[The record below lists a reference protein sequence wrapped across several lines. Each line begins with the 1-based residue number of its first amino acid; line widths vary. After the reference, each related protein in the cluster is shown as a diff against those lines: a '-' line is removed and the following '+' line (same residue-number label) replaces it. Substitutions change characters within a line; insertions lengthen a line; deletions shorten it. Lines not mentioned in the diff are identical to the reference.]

1 MDNLRQQLPP
11 LDPLVSFEAAAR
23 LQSFT
28 AAARELNIS
37 QAAVSQQIRNLEK
50 SVGRPLFERA
60 HRAVRLTPT
69 GQDFRHTV
77 SSVLSHL
84 VNAVQEIRSSPL
96 EGRLTIATDQSVAAM
111 WLIPRL
117 QDFQS
122 ANPMLSLRII
132 SSDDL
137 ADSFA
142 DGVDVAIVSGHGT
155 WPGYESQLLFEEEAF
170 PVCSP
175 AYLHSAAPITSP
187 GDMTHCALLDLE
199 DDHWYWMSWRVWLTE
214 NGVSLPAQ
222 HRSLRIN
229 SYPLV
234 IEAAKNGQGIAL
246 GWRYLIDDA
255 LLAGTLVRPLDGSI
269 STGTGY
275 HVIWRNHVDR
285 SVEAISFC
293 EWLVRQRDGQIL
305 AI

>member
-1 MDNLRQQLPP
+1 MSNLRQQLPP
-11 LDPLVSFEAAAR
+11 LEPLVSFEAAAR

-37 QAAVSQQIRNLEK
+37 QAAVSQQIRNLER
-50 SVGRPLFERA
+50 SIGRALFERA
-60 HRAVRLTPT
+60 HRTVRLTPT
-69 GQDFRHTV
+69 GQDFQHTV
-77 SSVLSHL
+77 SSVLAHL
-84 VNAVQEIRSSPL
+84 VNAVQEIRSAPL
-96 EGRLTIATDQSVAAM
+96 EGRLTVATDQSVAAM

-117 QDFQS
+117 KAFQE
-122 ANPMLSLRII
+122 ANPTPGLRII

-142 DGVDVAIVSGHGT
+142 NGVDIAIVSGHGT
-155 WPGYESQLLFEEEAF
+155 WPGYDSQLLFEEEAF

-175 AYLHSAAPITSP
+175 AYLDAVVPVTCPA
-187 GDMTHCALLDLE
+187 DMANCALLDLE

-214 NGVSLPAQ
+214 NGVSLPAH

-234 IEAAKNGQGIAL
+234 IEAAKNGLGVAL
-246 GWRYLIDDA
+246 GWRHLIDDD
-255 LLAGTLVRPLDGSI
+255 LIDGTLVRPLAGSI

-275 HVIWRNHVDR
+275 HIIWRNHLER
-285 SVEAISFC
+285 PAQALAFC
-293 EWLVRQRDGQIL
+293 EWLVEQRDNQVL
-305 AI
+305 A